1 MHKQIHAPVCD
12 QHSFNVYTFYN
23 VDNVE
28 VPLSGSFKQFTDSF
42 RVTQSGLDC
51 PRIGKNCQRCALD
64 CQRTRKDCKM
74 SVTDYQGRNIDC
86 NRSEMN
92 IEARTID
99 CQRSEMDYQGIDCQR
114 RNMNLPGRSMDPQR
128 KRINYTRRNID
139 HQRRNTDCKG
149 NEENIYS
156 EPVFD
161 DDSTYEDHRRPDHGD
176 RSVTSQHRNDKSRM
190 KVLET
195 IPPM

>member
-1 MHKQIHAPVCD
+1 
-12 QHSFNVYTFYN
+12 
-23 VDNVE
+23 
-28 VPLSGSFKQFTDSF
+28 
-42 RVTQSGLDC
+42 
-51 PRIGKNCQRCALD
+51 
-64 CQRTRKDCKM
+64 M

-149 NEENIYS
+149 NEDNIYS

-176 RSVTSQHRNDKSRM
+176 RSVTSQHLNDKSRM

-195 IPPM
+195 IPPNYVILVPKNHHGEGVIPCTLGCSKKLIISLYLNASQGVLCIGNI